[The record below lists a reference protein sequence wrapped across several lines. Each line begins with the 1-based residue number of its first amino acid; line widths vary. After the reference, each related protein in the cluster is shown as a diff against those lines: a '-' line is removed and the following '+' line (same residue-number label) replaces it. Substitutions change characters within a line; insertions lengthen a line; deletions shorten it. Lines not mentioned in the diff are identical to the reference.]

1 MPNTSPKRDPPVKQ
15 PMDLIQAQRE
25 LSDKDLVIFNA
36 ELERQSK
43 GAVLAYVLWF
53 FLGGLGVHNF
63 YMEVRWGLFYVGLTF
78 IGWGLIIAGSSAKP
92 IDGALA
98 AGVLALI
105 ALAILLLW
113 DLVTI
118 PRQLKRRQESIKQE
132 LLNKLGRRP
141 PAADEQRTV

>member
-1 MPNTSPKRDPPVKQ
+1 
-15 PMDLIQAQRE
+15 
-25 LSDKDLVIFNA
+25 VIFNA

-63 YMEVRWGLFYVGLTF
+63 YMGKVRWGLFYMGLTF
-78 IGWGLIIAGSSAKP
+78 IGWGLIIAGSSVKP

-98 AGVLALI
+98 SAGVLALI
-105 ALAILLLW
+105 VLAILLLW
-113 DLVTI
+113 DLITI

-132 LLNKLGRRP
+132 LLNKLGRP
-141 PAADEQRTV
+141 PAADSTAERRSV